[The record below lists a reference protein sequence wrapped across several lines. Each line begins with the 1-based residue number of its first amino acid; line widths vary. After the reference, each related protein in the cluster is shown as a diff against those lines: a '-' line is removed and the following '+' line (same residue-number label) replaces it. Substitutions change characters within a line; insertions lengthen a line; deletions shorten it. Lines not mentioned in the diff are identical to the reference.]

1 MVLFLGT
8 FDVKDMLDDLSIE
21 MVNDE
26 DFWSD
31 CQDIKFHSGF
41 LNRAKEGIKLV
52 KATLSSLETKPKKII
67 LCGHSLGAAI
77 SGNCKSCLKYL
88 YNTQ

>member
-31 CQDIKFHSGF
+31 CQDVKFHSGF

-52 KATLSSLETKPKKII
+52 KATLSSLEKKPKKII
-67 LCGHSLGAAI
+67 FCGHSLGAAI
-77 SGNCKSCLKYL
+77 SGSFLNPV
-88 YNTQ
+88 